1 METENML
8 KNGYRLII
16 SFINNPVDENTHYSI
31 LSEIKDIYDNFGLG
45 ALISKKFAL
54 WSDFI
59 TENNIK
65 VDTYAISVI
74 DRELHLFLEID

>member
-1 METENML
+1 MEIDNML
-8 KNGYRLII
+8 KNGYRLTI
-16 SFINNPVDENTHYSI
+16 SFIDIQVDENTHYSV
-31 LSEIKDIYDNFGLG
+31 LSEIKDICDNFGLG

-54 WSDFI
+54 WSDII

-74 DRELHLFLEID
+74 DRELNLFLKID